1 MQTRPAVPADAE
13 AIRAVYAPYVEN
25 TVYTFEFKVPS
36 VAEVS
41 QRMQRHPG
49 HVWLVAEDAGEIAGY
64 AYAWPFEDREGYRFT
79 VETSIFLRQ
88 TRIGNGIGRALYA
101 DLLATLKQNG
111 FATAVARIALP
122 NPQSERLHEKLG
134 FHKVAHFEKIGHKF
148 DRWIDVGYWQR
159 SL

>member
-13 AIRAVYAPYVEN
+13 AIRAVYAPYVED
-25 TVYTFEFKVPS
+25 TVFTFEFKVPS

-49 HVWLVAEDAGEIAGY
+49 HMWLVAEDAGEVVGY
-64 AYAWPFEDREGYRFT
+64 AYAWPFEEREGYRFT
-79 VETSIFLRQ
+79 VETSIYIRQ
-88 TRIGNGIGRALYA
+88 TRIGGGIGRGLYA
-101 DLLATLKQNG
+101 DLLSTLKQSG
-111 FATAVARIALP
+111 FATAAARIALP

-134 FHKVAHFEKIGHKF
+134 FRKVAHFERIGHKV

-159 SL
+159 TL

>member
-36 VAEVS
+36 AAEVVH
-41 QRMQRHPG
+41 RMQRNPG
-49 HVWLVAEDAGEIAGY
+49 HIWLVAEDAGEVVGY
-64 AYAWPFEDREGYRFT
+64 AYSWPFEDRAGYRFT
-79 VETSIFLRQ
+79 VETSIYIRQ
-88 TRIGNGIGRALYA
+88 TRIGGGIGRGLYA

-111 FATAVARIALP
+111 FATGVARIALP

-134 FHKVAHFEKIGHKF
+134 FHKVAHFERIGHKF

-159 SL
+159 TL